1 MKFLV
6 EINPKEGRDET
17 TAAFLSGTLLSEDC
31 YSKLKVDI
39 SVTEYKAPRQVEAVK
54 TGVLSLPANV
64 KYIVAD
70 MKSGCGLLLESF
82 KLRSGD
88 MVNLSTSPEFEPL
101 CTDVKDEID
110 WSNVKVGDLVE
121 LGFGAVSYKYYGI
134 VTQIKEKAIMLKSG
148 GEGQFLKEHIKSIRI
163 IEEG

>member
-31 YSKLKVDI
+31 YSKLNVDI
-39 SVTEYKAPRQVEAVK
+39 SVTEYKVPRQVETVK

-88 MVNLSTSPEFEPL
+88 MVNLSTNPELETL
-101 CTDVKDEID
+101 CKDIKSEID
-110 WSNVKVGDLVE
+110 LLSVKIGNLIEIEYVNC
-121 LGFGAVSYKYYGI
+121 KYYGI
-134 VTQIKEKAIMLKSG
+134 VTQIAEKNNHAEIWRGKATC
-148 GEGQFLKEHIKSIRI
+148 
-163 IEEG
+163 